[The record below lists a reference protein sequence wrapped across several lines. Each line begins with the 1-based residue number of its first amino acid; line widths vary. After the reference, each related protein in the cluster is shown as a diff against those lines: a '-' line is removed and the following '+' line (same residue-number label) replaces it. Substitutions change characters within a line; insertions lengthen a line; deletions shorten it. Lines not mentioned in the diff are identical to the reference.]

1 MKIFIDTNIL
11 IDSLLKRHPFYKT
24 SDDVINK
31 CLTEKVMIYI
41 AAHSVTNA
49 FYIMRK
55 VYSEEQRRE
64 ILLEICNL
72 FDIVEINRKKI
83 IMCLNNSKFKDFED
97 CLQSECALSVKA
109 DYIITRNIKDFA
121 NSAVKPILP
130 EDFLDLF

>member
-11 IDSLLKRHPFYKT
+11 LDSLLKRHPFYKA

-72 FDIVEINRKKI
+72 FDIVEIDRKKI
-83 IMCLNNSKFKDFED
+83 IMCLNNGKFKDFED

-109 DYIITRNIKDFA
+109 DYIITRNIKDFTE
-121 NSAVKPILP
+121 SSVKPILP
-130 EDFLDLF
+130 EDFLQMF